1 MRNFRNALSALV
13 LALVFTMPAFA
24 DDGIMT
30 SEKTPPPPPPPSAN
44 GIMTTDLTD
53 GIMHSDAV
61 ESATVTDPATE
72 IALSL
77 LQTALALF

>member
-1 MRNFRNALSALV
+1 MRNYRKGVTALALALV
-13 LALVFTMPAFA
+13 LTTPTFA
-24 DDGIMT
+24 GIIY
-30 SEKTPPPPPPPSAN
+30 SEKTTPPPAD

-61 ESATVTDPATE
+61 ESASADTDPATE

-77 LQTALALF
+77 LQSALTLF